1 MKKILFNFI
10 YIFLIIFPIIAYAE
24 GIENYYINA
33 IVEEDGDLRVREYY
47 NMTGEYNGSIREIN
61 YQNSSAYPFRP
72 ELESYG
78 GSTLH
83 NGNGITINEIR
94 AVKIN
99 SKFDFTNVTG
109 DKFKKVESADPGD
122 YGVYTTEIG
131 YDGYTYKI
139 FLPDNEEKA
148 RHQEVQQQRFDE
160 LSKIYDKSHPVG
172 ELTVDGQT
180 IRQSSVS
187 NRYGTTKVFESQNLT
202 DKQIHNYAQQLA
214 GDTPLKEVRPGIY
227 TAKLNNG
234 TSITLRNLSS
244 SQEQTGARWTIDIKG
259 NKQLSDIAYKY
270 KDVEI
275 KFK

>member
-1 MKKILFNFI
+1 MQVL
-10 YIFLIIFPIIAYAE
+10 
-24 GIENYYINA
+24 
-33 IVEEDGDLRVREYY
+33 EY
-47 NMTGEYNGSIREIN
+47 R
-61 YQNSSAYPFRP
+61 
-72 ELESYG
+72 G
-78 GSTLH
+78 GW
-83 NGNGITINEIR
+83 G
-94 AVKIN
+94 
-99 SKFDFTNVTG
+99 
-109 DKFKKVESADPGD
+109 
-122 YGVYTTEIG
+122 
-131 YDGYTYKI
+131 
-139 FLPDNEEKA
+139 PDNEEKA

-244 SQEQTGARWTIDIKG
+244 SQEQTGARWTIDIRG
-259 NKQLSDIAYKY
+259 NQQLAEIAHKY
-270 KDVEI
+270 GLNRPGFPGECFICELRLPDHRFRWKHNKLFLLLPEEYGPAFPAIVDCYTSPPT
-275 KFK
+275 

>member
-1 MKKILFNFI
+1 M
-10 YIFLIIFPIIAYAE
+10 
-24 GIENYYINA
+24 
-33 IVEEDGDLRVREYY
+33 
-47 NMTGEYNGSIREIN
+47 
-61 YQNSSAYPFRP
+61 
-72 ELESYG
+72 LEHRG
-78 GSTLH
+78 GW
-83 NGNGITINEIR
+83 G
-94 AVKIN
+94 
-99 SKFDFTNVTG
+99 
-109 DKFKKVESADPGD
+109 
-122 YGVYTTEIG
+122 
-131 YDGYTYKI
+131 
-139 FLPDNEEKA
+139 PDNEEKA

-244 SQEQTGARWTIDIKG
+244 SQEQTGARWTIDIRG
-259 NKQLSDIAYKY
+259 NQQLAEIAHKY
-270 KDVEI
+270 GRQVEI
-275 KFK
+275 KFR

>member
-1 MKKILFNFI
+1 MLNGDNTDENKQPNLGKDV
-10 YIFLIIFPIIAYAE
+10 ASATDKDKAE
-24 GIENYYINA
+24 
-33 IVEEDGDLRVREYY
+33 L
-47 NMTGEYNGSIREIN
+47 
-61 YQNSSAYPFRP
+61 
-72 ELESYG
+72 G
-78 GSTLH
+78 GAGAGAGT
-83 NGNGITINEIR
+83 
-94 AVKIN
+94 
-99 SKFDFTNVTG
+99 
-109 DKFKKVESADPGD
+109 PG
-122 YGVYTTEIG
+122 GWG
-131 YDGYTYKI
+131 
-139 FLPDNEEKA
+139 PDNEEKA

-227 TAKLNNG
+227 TAKLDNG